1 MHMRTNIEL
10 SDDLLAE
17 AQKHSKA
24 KSKRALVEEA
34 LAAFVEM
41 KAEERRRS
49 TYKDRLD
56 SLRQRTKTIRL
67 RSDTREILRKDRDN
81 RLGDK
86 AEKQD

>member
-10 SDDLLAE
+10 NDDLVAE

-34 LAAFVEM
+34 LAAFVAM
-41 KAEERRRS
+41 KAEELRRS

-56 SLRQRTKTIRL
+56 SLRQRTKAVRL
-67 RSDTREILRKDRDN
+67 RSDTRDILRRDRDS
-81 RLGDK
+81 R
-86 AEKQD
+86 